1 MTDRIEYRNNASV
14 HHGKFSDRAYLT
26 EIKPEFTASDLY
38 NIEKL
43 AQNSGY
49 SKIIAKVKNRHI
61 GIFEDS
67 SYRAEAFFPLK
78 TGKKI
83 SFMTKYLKAERMA
96 VKNGTII
103 SDVLKVAERA
113 ETKEQSTDMQ
123 MRRLTAD
130 DCEILAELYR
140 QVFETYPFPIH
151 SAEYLRETMQ
161 TNMRYYG
168 IFSGKSLIAAASA
181 ETDSEMTC
189 AEMSD
194 FATLE
199 EYRRLGLAGALNLE
213 LEKNLFL
220 DGVKCY
226 YTIARSVSYGMNK
239 TFAGCGYTF
248 TGTLFNNTNI
258 GGGIESMN
266 VWYKHA

>member
-1 MTDRIEYRNNASV
+1 MTDRLEKKHNAFI

-26 EIKPEFTASDLY
+26 EIRQDFSADDLKK
-38 NIEKL
+38 IESM
-43 AQNSGY
+43 AEQEDY
-49 SKIIAKVKNRHI
+49 SKIIAKVKEPAVFSEN
-61 GIFEDS
+61 G
-67 SYRAEAFFPLK
+67 YLCEAFFPLQN
-78 TGKKI
+78 GKKV
-83 SFMTKYLKAERMA
+83 SFMVKYLKTERMA

-103 SDVLKVAERA
+103 TDVLKEAQNTAVKRH
-113 ETKEQSTDMQ
+113 TTDMK
-123 MRRLTAD
+123 MRKLTAD
-130 DCEILAELYR
+130 DSEALAELYR

-151 SAEYLRETMQ
+151 DAGYLRKTMAEN
-161 TNMRYYG
+161 TRYSG
-168 IFSGKSLIAAASA
+168 IFAGENLIAAASA
-181 ETDSEMTC
+181 ETDSEKIY

-199 EYRRLGLAGALNLE
+199 EYRRLGLAAALNSE
-213 LEKNLFL
+213 LEKSLYN

-248 TGTLFNNTNI
+248 TGTLFNNTDI

>member
-1 MTDRIEYRNNASV
+1 MTDRMENRYNASI
-14 HHGKFSDRAYLT
+14 HHGKFSDRVYLT
-26 EIKPEFTASDLY
+26 ELKSAFSLSDLSK
-38 NIEKL
+38 IETL
-43 AQNSGY
+43 AAKADY
-49 SKIIAKVKNRHI
+49 SKIIAKVKDRHS
-61 GIFEDS
+61 GIFAENG
-67 SYRAEAFFPLK
+67 YTCEAFFPLK
-78 TGKKI
+78 TGNRV
-83 SFMTKYLKAERMA
+83 SFMVKYLKAERIA

-103 SDVLKVAERA
+103 SDVLKEAENTGIRYH
-113 ETKEQSTDMQ
+113 STDMH
-123 MRRLTAD
+123 MRRLTEHDAD
-130 DCEILAELYR
+130 ALAELYR

-151 SAEYLRETMQ
+151 ESGYLSETMAG
-161 TNMRYYG
+161 NMRYYG
-168 IFSGKSLIAAASA
+168 VFSGEKLIAAASA
-181 ETDSEMTC
+181 ETDGDKTY

-199 EYRRLGLAGALNLE
+199 EYRRLGLAAALNEE
-213 LEKNLFL
+213 LEKSLSV

-266 VWYKHA
+266 VWYKHE

>member
-1 MTDRIEYRNNASV
+1 MTDRLEKKYNTLI

-26 EIKPEFTASDLY
+26 EIEPDFSGDDLKK
-38 NIEKL
+38 IESFAAK
-43 AQNSGY
+43 AEY
-49 SKIIAKVKNRHI
+49 SKIIAKVKETAVFAEN
-61 GIFEDS
+61 G
-67 SYRAEAFFPLK
+67 YLCEAFFPLQN
-78 TGKKI
+78 GKKV
-83 SFMTKYLKAERMA
+83 SFMVKYLKAERMA

-103 SDVLKVAERA
+103 TDVLKEAQNTAV
-113 ETKEQSTDMQ
+113 KHHSTDMK
-123 MRRLTAD
+123 MRRLTAHD
-130 DCEILAELYR
+130 SEALAELYR
-140 QVFETYPFPIH
+140 NVFETYPFPIH
-151 SAEYLRETMQ
+151 DAEYLRKTMAEN
-161 TNMRYYG
+161 TRYFG
-168 IFSGKSLIAAASA
+168 IFSDDKFIAAASA
-181 ETDSEMTC
+181 ETDSEKNY

-199 EYRRLGLAGALNLE
+199 EYRRLGLAAALNSE
-213 LEKNLFL
+213 LEKNLYN

>member
-1 MTDRIEYRNNASV
+1 MTDRLEKKHNAFI

-26 EIKPEFTASDLY
+26 EIRPDFSVSDLEK
-38 NIEKL
+38 IESIAVK
-43 AQNSGY
+43 AEY
-49 SKIIAKVKNRHI
+49 SKIIAKVKNVSVFAEN
-61 GIFEDS
+61 G
-67 SYRAEAFFPLK
+67 YLCEAFFPLLN
-78 TGKKI
+78 GKKV
-83 SFMTKYLKAERMA
+83 SFMVKYLKTERMA

-103 SDVLKVAERA
+103 TDVLKEAQNTAV
-113 ETKEQSTDMQ
+113 KDHSTDMH
-123 MRRLTAD
+123 MRRLTAND
-130 DCEILAELYR
+130 SEALAGLYR

-151 SAEYLRETMQ
+151 SAGYLCETMAEN
-161 TNMRYYG
+161 TRYFG
-168 IFSGKSLIAAASA
+168 IFAGNKLIAAASA
-181 ETDSEMTC
+181 ETDSGKNY

-199 EYRRLGLAGALNLE
+199 EYRRLGLAAALNSE
-213 LEKNLFL
+213 LEKSLYN